1 MAKWNQVS
9 VIRGAL
15 RRGFARSPQVQ
26 EVKYS
31 DRREVPKYKKD
42 GTLAKRPKVEYH
54 CAECDG
60 WYPSTGV
67 AVDHIEPVIPV
78 DGSFVDW
85 NTFVERLFCSTENL
99 QLICS
104 YKKKDFEKFGK
115 PSCHHVKTQ
124 FERTTRDLRV
134 LVEDTIP
141 VLEDKIAMYGRVLEN
156 PEKDKEYK
164 KLNRDLKKYLKA
176 KDTKEKKLVELNNL

>member
-1 MAKWNQVS
+1 MAKWNQTS

-31 DRREVPKYKKD
+31 KRREVPKYKKD

-78 DGSFVDW
+78 DGGFVDW
-85 NTFVERLFCSTENL
+85 NTFVERLFCSSENL
-99 QLICS
+99 QLVCS
-104 YKKKDFEKFGK
+104 YKKKDFDKFGK
-115 PSCHHVKTQ
+115 PSCHHIKTQ
-124 FERTTRDLRV
+124 IERTTRALRV
-134 LVEDTIP
+134 LIDETIP
-141 VLEDKIAMYGRVLEN
+141 DIEDNITLTRDK
-156 PEKDKEYK
+156 KDLKQ
-164 KLNRDLKKYLKA
+164 LNKDLKKYNKA
-176 KDTKEKKLVELNNL
+176 KQTKEDKLVELEQLSKEHFKG

>member
-31 DRREVPKYKKD
+31 QRREVPKYNKD
-42 GTLAKRPKVEYH
+42 GALAKKPKVEYH

-67 AVDHIEPVIPV
+67 AVDHIDPVIPI

-85 NTFVERLFCSTENL
+85 NTFVDRLFCSTTNL

-104 YKKKDFEKFGK
+104 YKKKYFTQFGK
-115 PSCHHVKTQ
+115 PSCHYVKTQ
-124 FERTTRDLRV
+124 FERTSRDLGI
-134 LVEDTIP
+134 LIKETIP
-141 VLEDKIAMYGRVLEN
+141 GIEGQIALMMASSPGY
-156 PEKDKEYK
+156 EKDSEYK
-164 KLNRDLKKYLKA
+164 KLSRDLKKYLKA
-176 KDTKEKKLVELNNL
+176 KETKEKKLKDLS